1 MKVTGI
7 ALWLPTFPAS
17 GKSYQKKNKLIRLD
31 GATRQKG
38 HFLIPYTKK
47 ETRHDKT
54 QTNLTTYTERKEKMR
69 RKETRVIFLSLFVS
83 TTQRERDRDRE
94 TERDREKLRDKNVD
108 DKKCLRRNGKTG
120 KGGGGCRWRKREDP
134 YKINPR
140 EGMRNTTNKPW
151 DSIVPLKSASG
162 RKKKTNVCL

>member
-1 MKVTGI
+1 MIAPSSSTSTALLCQSEDHLHMKVTGI

-54 QTNLTTYTERKEKMR
+54 QTNLTTYTERK
-69 RKETRVIFLSLFVS
+69 
-83 TTQRERDRDRE
+83 
-94 TERDREKLRDKNVD
+94 
-108 DKKCLRRNGKTG
+108 GK
-120 KGGGGCRWRKREDP
+120 R
-134 YKINPR
+134 
-140 EGMRNTTNKPW
+140 
-151 DSIVPLKSASG
+151 
-162 RKKKTNVCL
+162 